1 VQSRLRLR
9 VTAQGRER
17 THGPFVHC
25 AHGRSLFASFSTW
38 RRLGRAGG
46 GGRPERLVGQ
56 NHKLG
61 TGPDRLI
68 GSAPALTVRKKEPG
82 KASPKPVRSLCA
94 SPDVEEPRQGGYR
107 ARGPNDVHG
116 QACATLVHPHN
127 LIHALRS
134 QPTSSVVF
142 ESVVWLQSDISIC
155 AKSPSRN
162 RSAPKNTA
170 AAPSATAG

>member
-1 VQSRLRLR
+1 MRAGTGRVVRWPGPASWTPTAAPNHRLALLETLLCELVRRVQSRLRLR
-9 VTAQGRER
+9 VTAKGRER

-56 NHKLG
+56 NHKLS

-68 GSAPALTVRKKEPG
+68 GSAPTLTVRKKEPG

-116 QACATLVHPHN
+116 QACATL
-127 LIHALRS
+127 L
-134 QPTSSVVF
+134 
-142 ESVVWLQSDISIC
+142 
-155 AKSPSRN
+155 
-162 RSAPKNTA
+162 TA
-170 AAPSATAG
+170 Q